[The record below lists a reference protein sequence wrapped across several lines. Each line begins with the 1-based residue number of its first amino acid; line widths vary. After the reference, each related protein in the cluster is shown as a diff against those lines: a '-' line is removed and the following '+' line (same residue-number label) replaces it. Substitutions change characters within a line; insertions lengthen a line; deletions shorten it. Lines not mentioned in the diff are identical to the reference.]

1 MQYNQSTLFFQEIQ
15 ADFEGRNPEAQDF
28 HGIKQL
34 LKQLFL
40 KAHIDLSQMSDLLI
54 QQTGVGS
61 VLKQSFNDDDDED
74 DEMTDASDVYGITS
88 VINLSS
94 HKETPCVVEFFTLVN
109 ELAKE
114 HATNEV
120 QAEINKIL
128 SSSKLGLVINERF
141 INIPPKISDPL
152 LTSLNDELQ
161 RIKKK
166 DLSYDFEYFI
176 MVCKKYKPKG
186 TNGKFQYLFCFFL

>member
-1 MQYNQSTLFFQEIQ
+1 
-15 ADFEGRNPEAQDF
+15 
-28 HGIKQL
+28 
-34 LKQLFL
+34 
-40 KAHIDLSQMSDLLI
+40 MSDLLI

-61 VLKQSFNDDDDED
+61 VLKQSFNDDDDDED

-94 HKETPCVVEFFTLVN
+94 HKETPCVIEFFTLVN

-128 SSSKLGLVINERF
+128 SSSKLGLLINERF

-152 LTSLNDELQ
+152 LTSLNDELH

-166 DLSYDFEYFI
+166 DPSYDFDYLI

-186 TNGKFQYLFCFFL
+186 NNGKFYHCLE